1 MAGSHRAWL
10 RAEQERVV
18 FRRVWADWFE
28 QYDLLLCP
36 VMATPPFPHL
46 REGSIMDR
54 TIDVDG
60 EPRSLMSTIVW
71 PGLIGVLGLPSAV
84 VPIGRTAAGL
94 PVGMQIVAP
103 YLHDRRAVR
112 AAQLVEATLGGYTPP
127 PGF

>member
-1 MAGSHRAWL
+1 M
-10 RAEQERVV
+10 

-36 VMATPPFPHL
+36 VMAMPPFPHV
-46 REGSIMDR
+46 REGGIVDR
-54 TIDVDG
+54 TIAVDG
-60 EPRSLMSTIVW
+60 EPRSLMSTVSW

-112 AAQLVEATLGGYTPP
+112 TAQLVSEVIGGYTPP